1 MGRTTK
7 TRLAALATLTM
18 GALLAGCGA
27 EDVRGGYAQEP
38 IQFGIWQPDADGAMR
53 FTATPDVPNEEDQT
67 YGWRVRVAESEEAV
81 KWVETLTLPEAPVSW
96 EGVEDDP
103 NVMISDD
110 GRTVTTVGADIP
122 DGGYLEN
129 SWFVAFDDPPGEYVM
144 SVELSDGRRATFTFR
159 LGEATADGD
168 VSLLKL
174 AWQATSGAR
183 QASSVWTPQARSVA
197 GLHDDGASRCSF
209 NAWCRARFRVR

>member
-1 MGRTTK
+1 MGRTTE

-53 FTATPDVPNEEDQT
+53 FTATSDVPNEEDQT

-81 KWVETLTLPEAPVSW
+81 KWVETVTFPEAPDSW

-103 NVMISDD
+103 NVMISED
-110 GRTVTTVGADIP
+110 GRTATTVGIEVP
-122 DGGYLEN
+122 DGGYIVN
-129 SWFVAFDDPPGEYVM
+129 TWVVSPGDPPGEYVM
-144 SVELSDGRRATFTFR
+144 SVELSDGRQASFTFR
-159 LGEATADGD
+159 LGTATADGE
-168 VSLLKL
+168 VSPHKL
-174 AWQATSGAR
+174 AM
-183 QASSVWTPQARSVA
+183 
-197 GLHDDGASRCSF
+197 
-209 NAWCRARFRVR
+209 